1 MIATRRRPE
10 PSGEYTLETLVRS
23 MVGSE
28 TWVEGD
34 GHGSAS
40 LKAVNGILIVRNSEA
55 QLKQVENLLLDLEG
69 KLLSK

>member
-1 MIATRRRPE
+1 
-10 PSGEYTLETLVRS
+10 

-69 KLLSK
+69 NLLSK